1 MEIKVKEINLKKVQ
15 KDAENNFRSGFFC
28 CEALMAA
35 IRSNF
40 ELDVPE
46 EVIAMSSGMA
56 VGIGRSGC
64 CCGAF
69 NGGVLALG
77 MIFGRTVPAGPQDPV
92 VNKVM
97 AMTKELH
104 DWFKVANGK
113 NAICCR
119 VLTREFDMGKGEH
132 KEQCIRFTGLC
143 AWKVAEII
151 CRELGIKAIDEEV

>member
-1 MEIKVKEINLKKVQ
+1 MEIKVKEVSLKKIQ
-15 KDAENNFRSGFFC
+15 QDAENNFRGGFFC

-77 MIFGRTVPAGPQDPV
+77 MIFGRTVPKGPTDPV

-151 CRELGIKAIDEEV
+151 CRELGIKNIDEE